1 MAKKWQP
8 LPRVCMIDITFQ
20 DVFGEW
26 NAVSFKIGDNV
37 TRKEALDFARML
49 KLSRDTIYIY
59 VESSKDGHIWRW
71 LRRDC
76 AKIRRG
82 LRKNLTEGSAR

>member
-1 MAKKWQP
+1 
-8 LPRVCMIDITFQ
+8 MIDITFQ

-49 KLSRDTIYIY
+49 KRSQNIIYIDVVSTDASMVY
-59 VESSKDGHIWRW
+59 APIWRW